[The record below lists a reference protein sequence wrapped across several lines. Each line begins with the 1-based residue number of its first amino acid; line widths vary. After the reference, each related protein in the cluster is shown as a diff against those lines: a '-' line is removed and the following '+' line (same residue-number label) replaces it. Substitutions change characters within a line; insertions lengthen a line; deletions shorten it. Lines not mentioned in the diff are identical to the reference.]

1 MTHGRGRRPQTPDG
15 RDWHID
21 KLKARIAAGTS
32 VPIQWNAEKILDQ
45 GKNGT
50 CVSAGILGACDS
62 DDANHALSQFGDA
75 DIVPF
80 FLTIANHGDLPD
92 GGAEVRDGLKAGKAA
107 GYIDSYAAIDNND
120 DLDEWLDKYGP
131 VVCGSVWDDQMMT
144 PAGDLVVPA
153 NDLATCPDG
162 HCYRMEGMDAG
173 YRHFANS
180 WGTGWAAHG
189 LFRMNRSDFTMLW
202 NAGGEVWAITQAAP
216 NPTPPTPTPPVPPPG
231 PAPAPCDPTFVK
243 SVIRILKAVETAVG
257 KAVKDL
263 EELLG

>member
-1 MTHGRGRRPQTPDG
+1 MTHGRGRRPQTPDS

-107 GYIDSYAAIDNND
+107 GYIDSYAAIANND

-180 WGTGWAAHG
+180 WAASS
-189 LFRMNRSDFTMLW
+189 RS
-202 NAGGEVWAITQAAP
+202 
-216 NPTPPTPTPPVPPPG
+216 
-231 PAPAPCDPTFVK
+231 C
-243 SVIRILKAVETAVG
+243 SVAKNIMPSPSGSYNQYMWSGDTVLS
-257 KAVKDL
+257 
-263 EELLG
+263 